1 MLDAPGV
8 SASIADRTA
17 KRESCASGLDYAL
30 RIGGPDVATWLLP
43 APGGPV
49 VTWRS
54 VCAEAMPPLANWQV
68 GMGDVELF

>member
-1 MLDAPGV
+1 MLDSPGLAV
-8 SASIADRTA
+8 ASADRLA
-17 KRESCASGLDYAL
+17 GRLLRANGLDHAL
-30 RIGGPDVATWLLP
+30 RIGAADARHGFVP

-54 VCAEAMPPLANWQV
+54 VCAEAMPPLANWHV